1 MPAGKKLLVRR
12 DANHHFTE
20 VLALQQTDERLR
32 RVLQAVNHLLAV
44 FDFPCLHPAPHL
56 LLELGNPVPVI
67 LADNKALHTDA
78 FFEDCRH
85 QQR

>member
-1 MPAGKKLLVRR
+1 MRNG
-12 DANHHFTE
+12 
-20 VLALQQTDERLR
+20 ALS
-32 RVLQAVNHLLAV
+32 VNDLLAV
-44 FDFPCLHPAPHL
+44 FNFPCLHPAPHL